1 MSDFIIGV
9 DEVGRGSL
17 VGSVII
23 CAFRSK
29 NALFD
34 LLPFS
39 VKDSKKINK
48 KQRESIYNYF
58 HENKN
63 LNCSYQ
69 ITFGKKRDIE
79 ELNIHKVVLQ
89 SMSTAVKAI
98 SKPSDKIII
107 DGKFV
112 PEDLKEFQVSSLI
125 KADDKINQVSAA
137 SIIAKV
143 FRDKLISRL
152 HFFENKYGW
161 NKNAGY
167 GTKKHLEAINKYG
180 ISPFHRKT
188 YQPISRLIK
197 ELST

>member
-58 HENKN
+58 HEKKN

-167 GTKKHLEAINKYG
+167 GTKNHLEAINKYG

>member
-39 VKDSKKINK
+39 VKDSKKLNK

-98 SKPSDKIII
+98 SKASDKIII
-107 DGKFV
+107 DGNFV

-125 KADDKINQVSAA
+125 KADDKINQVSTA

-167 GTKKHLEAINKYG
+167 GTKNHLEAINKYG

>member
-107 DGKFV
+107 DGNFV

-167 GTKKHLEAINKYG
+167 GTKNHLEAINKYG
-180 ISPFHRKT
+180 ISSFHRKT

>member
-107 DGKFV
+107 DGNFV
-112 PEDLKEFQVSSLI
+112 PEDLKKFQVSSLI

-167 GTKKHLEAINKYG
+167 GTKNHLEAINKYG

>member
-1 MSDFIIGV
+1 MSNFIVGV

-23 CAFRSK
+23 CAFRSRDD
-29 NALFD
+29 LFE

-48 KQRESIYNYF
+48 KQREEIYKYF
-58 HENKN
+58 KGNKN
-63 LNCSYQ
+63 PNYSYQ

-79 ELNIHKVVLQ
+79 KLNIHKVVLQ
-89 SMSTAVKAI
+89 SMSIAI
-98 SKPSDKIII
+98 KTIAQTSDQIII
-107 DGKFV
+107 DGKFI
-112 PEDLKEFQVSSLI
+112 PEDLNKFQVSSLI

-137 SIIAKV
+137 SIMAKV
-143 FRDKLISRL
+143 FRDKLVSKL
-152 HFFENKYGW
+152 HQFEGRYEW

-167 GTKKHLEAINKYG
+167 GTKNHLNAIDKYG

-188 YQPISRLIK
+188 YQPIIRLIK
-197 ELST
+197 

>member
-1 MSDFIIGV
+1 MSNFIVGV

-23 CAFRSK
+23 CAFRSRDD
-29 NALFD
+29 LFE

-48 KQRESIYNYF
+48 KQREEIYKYF
-58 HENKN
+58 KSNKN
-63 LNCSYQ
+63 PNYSYQ

-79 ELNIHKVVLQ
+79 KLNIHKVVLQ
-89 SMSTAVKAI
+89 SMSIAI
-98 SKPSDKIII
+98 KTIAKTSDQIII
-107 DGKFV
+107 DGKFI
-112 PEDLKEFQVSSLI
+112 PEDLNKFQVSSLI

-137 SIIAKV
+137 SIMAKV
-143 FRDKLISRL
+143 FRDKLVSKL
-152 HFFENKYGW
+152 HQFEGRYEW

-167 GTKKHLEAINKYG
+167 GTKSHLNAINKYG
-180 ISPFHRKT
+180 VSPFHRKT

-197 ELST
+197 

>member
-1 MSDFIIGV
+1 MSNFIVGV

-23 CAFRSK
+23 CAFRSRDD
-29 NALFD
+29 LFE

-48 KQRESIYNYF
+48 KQREEIYKYF
-58 HENKN
+58 KGNKN
-63 LNCSYQ
+63 PNYSYQ

-79 ELNIHKVVLQ
+79 KLNIHKVVLQ
-89 SMSTAVKAI
+89 SMSIAI
-98 SKPSDKIII
+98 KTIAKTSDQIII
-107 DGKFV
+107 DGKFI
-112 PEDLKEFQVSSLI
+112 PEDLNKFQVSSLI
-125 KADDKINQVSAA
+125 KADNKINQVSAA
-137 SIIAKV
+137 SIMAKV
-143 FRDKLISRL
+143 FRDKLVSKL
-152 HFFENKYGW
+152 HQFEGRYEW

-167 GTKKHLEAINKYG
+167 GTKNHLNAIDKYG

-197 ELST
+197 

>member
-1 MSDFIIGV
+1 MSNFIVGV

-23 CAFRSK
+23 CAFRSRDD
-29 NALFD
+29 LFE

-48 KQRESIYNYF
+48 KQREEIYKYF
-58 HENKN
+58 KGNKN
-63 LNCSYQ
+63 PNYSYQ

-79 ELNIHKVVLQ
+79 KLNIHKVVLQ
-89 SMSTAVKAI
+89 SMSIAI
-98 SKPSDKIII
+98 KTIAQTSDQIII
-107 DGKFV
+107 DGKFI
-112 PEDLKEFQVSSLI
+112 PEDLNKFQVSSLI

-137 SIIAKV
+137 SIMAKV
-143 FRDKLISRL
+143 FRDKLVSKL
-152 HFFENKYGW
+152 HQFEGRYEW

-167 GTKKHLEAINKYG
+167 GTKNHLNAIDKYG
-180 ISPFHRKT
+180 ISSFHRKT

-197 ELST
+197 

>member
-29 NALFD
+29 NALFY

-107 DGKFV
+107 DGSFV

-167 GTKKHLEAINKYG
+167 GTKNHLEAINKYG

>member
-98 SKPSDKIII
+98 SKPSDKIVI
-107 DGKFV
+107 DGSFV

-167 GTKKHLEAINKYG
+167 GTKNHLEAINKYG

>member
-58 HENKN
+58 HTNKN
-63 LNCSYQ
+63 LDCSYQ

-167 GTKKHLEAINKYG
+167 GTKNHLEAINKYG

>member
-1 MSDFIIGV
+1 MSNFIVGV

-23 CAFRSK
+23 CAFRSRDD
-29 NALFD
+29 LFE

-39 VKDSKKINK
+39 IKDSKKINK
-48 KQRESIYNYF
+48 KQREEIYNYF
-58 HENKN
+58 KSNKN
-63 LNCSYQ
+63 PNYSYQ

-79 ELNIHKVVLQ
+79 KLNIHKVVLQ
-89 SMSTAVKAI
+89 SMSIAIKTIAKA
-98 SKPSDKIII
+98 SDQIII
-107 DGKFV
+107 DGKFI
-112 PEDLKEFQVSSLI
+112 PEDLNKFQVSSLI

-137 SIIAKV
+137 SIMAKV
-143 FRDKLISRL
+143 FRDKLVLKL
-152 HFFENKYGW
+152 HQFEGRYEW

-167 GTKKHLEAINKYG
+167 GTKSHLNAIDKYG

-197 ELST
+197 

>member
-1 MSDFIIGV
+1 MSNFIVGV

-23 CAFRSK
+23 CAFRSRDD
-29 NALFD
+29 LFE

-48 KQRESIYNYF
+48 KQREEIYKYF
-58 HENKN
+58 KGNKN
-63 LNCSYQ
+63 PNYSYQ

-79 ELNIHKVVLQ
+79 KLNIHKVVLQ
-89 SMSTAVKAI
+89 SMSIAI
-98 SKPSDKIII
+98 KTIAQTSDQIII
-107 DGKFV
+107 DGKFI
-112 PEDLKEFQVSSLI
+112 PEDLNKFQVSSLI

-137 SIIAKV
+137 SIMANV
-143 FRDKLISRL
+143 FRDKLVSKL
-152 HFFENKYGW
+152 HQFEGRYEW

-167 GTKKHLEAINKYG
+167 GTKNHLNAIDKYG
-180 ISPFHRKT
+180 ITPFHRKT

-197 ELST
+197 

>member
-79 ELNIHKVVLQ
+79 KLNIHKVVLQ

-107 DGKFV
+107 DGSFV

-167 GTKKHLEAINKYG
+167 GTKNHLEAINKYG

>member
-1 MSDFIIGV
+1 MSNFIVGV

-23 CAFRSK
+23 CAFRSRDD
-29 NALFD
+29 LFD

-48 KQRESIYNYF
+48 KQREEIYKYF
-58 HENKN
+58 KSNKN
-63 LNCSYQ
+63 PNYSYQ

-79 ELNIHKVVLQ
+79 QLNIHKVVLQ
-89 SMSTAVKAI
+89 SMSIAI
-98 SKPSDKIII
+98 KTIAKTSDQIII
-107 DGKFV
+107 DGKFI
-112 PEDLKEFQVSSLI
+112 PENLNKFQVSSMI

-137 SIIAKV
+137 SIMAKV
-143 FRDKLISRL
+143 FRDKLVSKL
-152 HFFENKYGW
+152 HKFEGRYEW

-167 GTKKHLEAINKYG
+167 GTKSHLNAINKYG
-180 ISPFHRKT
+180 VSPFHRKT

-197 ELST
+197 

>member
-29 NALFD
+29 NTLFD

-167 GTKKHLEAINKYG
+167 GTKNHLEAINKYG

>member
-79 ELNIHKVVLQ
+79 EFNIHKVVLQ

-107 DGKFV
+107 DGSFV

-167 GTKKHLEAINKYG
+167 GTKNHLEAINKYG

>member
-29 NALFD
+29 NVLFD

-58 HENKN
+58 HGNKN
-63 LNCSYQ
+63 LNYSYQ

-107 DGKFV
+107 DGNFV
-112 PEDLKEFQVSSLI
+112 PEDLKEFQVSSFI

-152 HFFENKYGW
+152 HYFENKYGW

-167 GTKKHLEAINKYG
+167 GTKNHLEAINKYG

>member
-1 MSDFIIGV
+1 MSNFIVGV

-23 CAFRSK
+23 CAFRSRDD
-29 NALFD
+29 LFE

-48 KQRESIYNYF
+48 KQREEIYKYF
-58 HENKN
+58 KSNKN
-63 LNCSYQ
+63 PNYSYQ

-79 ELNIHKVVLQ
+79 KLNIHKVVLQ
-89 SMSTAVKAI
+89 SMSIAI
-98 SKPSDKIII
+98 KTIAKTSDQIII
-107 DGKFV
+107 DGKFI
-112 PEDLKEFQVSSLI
+112 PEDLNKFQVSSLI

-137 SIIAKV
+137 SIMAKV
-143 FRDKLISRL
+143 FRDKLVSKL
-152 HFFENKYGW
+152 HQFEGRYEW

-167 GTKKHLEAINKYG
+167 GTKSHLNAIDKYG

-197 ELST
+197 

>member
-167 GTKKHLEAINKYG
+167 GTKNHLEAINKYG
-180 ISPFHRKT
+180 ISPFHRRT

>member
-107 DGKFV
+107 DGNFA

-167 GTKKHLEAINKYG
+167 GTKNHLEAINKYG

>member
-29 NALFD
+29 NVLFD

-125 KADDKINQVSAA
+125 KADDKINQVSTA

-167 GTKKHLEAINKYG
+167 GTKNHLEAINKYG

>member
-34 LLPFS
+34 QLPFS

-107 DGKFV
+107 DGNFV

-167 GTKKHLEAINKYG
+167 GTKNHLEAINKYG

>member
-1 MSDFIIGV
+1 MSNFIVGV

-23 CAFRSK
+23 CAFRSRDD
-29 NALFD
+29 LFE

-48 KQRESIYNYF
+48 KQREEIYKYF
-58 HENKN
+58 KSNKN
-63 LNCSYQ
+63 PNYSYQ

-79 ELNIHKVVLQ
+79 KLNIHKVVLQ
-89 SMSTAVKAI
+89 SMSIAI
-98 SKPSDKIII
+98 KTIAKTSDQIII
-107 DGKFV
+107 DGKFI
-112 PEDLKEFQVSSLI
+112 PEDLNKFQVSSLI

-137 SIIAKV
+137 SIMAKV
-143 FRDKLISRL
+143 FRDKLVSKLHQFESRY
-152 HFFENKYGW
+152 EW

-167 GTKKHLEAINKYG
+167 GTKNHLNAIYKYG

-197 ELST
+197 

>member
-1 MSDFIIGV
+1 
-9 DEVGRGSL
+9 
-17 VGSVII
+17 
-23 CAFRSK
+23 
-29 NALFD
+29 
-34 LLPFS
+34 
-39 VKDSKKINK
+39 
-48 KQRESIYNYF
+48 
-58 HENKN
+58 
-63 LNCSYQ
+63 
-69 ITFGKKRDIE
+69 
-79 ELNIHKVVLQ
+79 
-89 SMSTAVKAI
+89 MSTAVKAI

-107 DGKFV
+107 DGKFI

-167 GTKKHLEAINKYG
+167 GTKNHLEAINKYG

>member
-1 MSDFIIGV
+1 MSDYIIGV

-29 NALFD
+29 DALFD

-39 VKDSKKINK
+39 VRDSKKINK
-48 KQRESIYNYF
+48 KQREKIYNYF
-58 HENKN
+58 NTNKN
-63 LNCSYQ
+63 LNYSYK
-69 ITFGKKRDIE
+69 ITFGKKKDIE
-79 ELNIHKVVLQ
+79 KFNIHKVVLQ
-89 SMSTAVKAI
+89 SMSTAIKAI
-98 SKPSDKIII
+98 SKSSDKIII
-107 DGKFV
+107 DGKFI
-112 PEDLKEFQVSSLI
+112 PEDIKKFRASSMI

-143 FRDKLISRL
+143 YRDKLISKL
-152 HFFENKYGW
+152 HFFENKYDW

-167 GTKKHLEAINKYG
+167 GTKNHLQAINKYG

>member
-1 MSDFIIGV
+1 MSNFIVGV

-23 CAFRSK
+23 CAFRSRD
-29 NALFD
+29 NLFE

-39 VKDSKKINK
+39 IKDSKKINK
-48 KQRESIYNYF
+48 KQREEIYKYF
-58 HENKN
+58 KSNKN
-63 LNCSYQ
+63 PNYSYQ

-79 ELNIHKVVLQ
+79 KLNIHKVVLQ
-89 SMSTAVKAI
+89 SMSIAI
-98 SKPSDKIII
+98 KTIAKTSDQIII
-107 DGKFV
+107 DGKFI
-112 PEDLKEFQVSSLI
+112 PEDLNKFQVSSLI

-137 SIIAKV
+137 SIMAKV
-143 FRDKLISRL
+143 FRDKLVSKL
-152 HFFENKYGW
+152 HQFEGRYEW

-167 GTKKHLEAINKYG
+167 GTKSHLNAIDKYG

-197 ELST
+197 

>member
-1 MSDFIIGV
+1 MSNFIVGV

-23 CAFRSK
+23 CAFRSRDD
-29 NALFD
+29 LFE

-48 KQRESIYNYF
+48 KQREEIYKYF
-58 HENKN
+58 KGNKN
-63 LNCSYQ
+63 PNYSYQ

-79 ELNIHKVVLQ
+79 KLNIHKVVLQ
-89 SMSTAVKAI
+89 SMSIAI
-98 SKPSDKIII
+98 KTIAKTSDQVII
-107 DGKFV
+107 DGKFI
-112 PEDLKEFQVSSLI
+112 PEDLNKFQVSSLI

-137 SIIAKV
+137 SIMAKV
-143 FRDKLISRL
+143 FRDKLVSKL
-152 HFFENKYGW
+152 HQFEGRYEW

-167 GTKKHLEAINKYG
+167 GTKNHLNAIDKYG

-197 ELST
+197 

>member
-39 VKDSKKINK
+39 VKDSKKINT

-107 DGKFV
+107 DGSFI

-167 GTKKHLEAINKYG
+167 GTKNHLEAINKYG

>member
-9 DEVGRGSL
+9 DEVGRVSL

-29 NALFD
+29 NVLFD

-107 DGKFV
+107 DGKFI

-167 GTKKHLEAINKYG
+167 GTKNHLEAINKYG